1 MSFHPAAI
9 VPIYNHPDT
18 IVDVVAKLR
27 EWKLFVLLVDDGSD
41 QPTRSI
47 LDFLEQDGG
56 ADIGLHRLDRNCGKG
71 AALLEGFEILAKC
84 GYTHALQVDAD
95 AQHDL
100 GDAGILL
107 DLAATEPGALISAI
121 PRYDDSVPIYRY
133 YGRWLTHLLVWAETY
148 SREIRDSMC
157 GFRVYP
163 LAATLALSRRTHLGS
178 RMEFD
183 TEIMV
188 RLYRAGVPI
197 RFYPVAVRYPERG
210 ISHYRMVR
218 DNLRMTW
225 LHIRLLAGFWR
236 HRGFPTRD
244 PGRRISSG

>member
-1 MSFHPAAI
+1 MSFRAAAI
-9 VPIYNHPDT
+9 IPVYNHPYT

-27 EWKLFVLLVDDGSD
+27 KWKLFVLLVDDGSD

-47 LDFLEQDGG
+47 LDSLGQD
-56 ADIGLHRLDRNCGKG
+56 ADENIVLHRLDRNRGKG
-71 AALLEGFEILAKC
+71 AALLEGFEILATH

-100 GDAGILL
+100 DETGNLL
-107 DLAATEPGALISAI
+107 SLAVAEPEALISAL
-121 PRYDDSVPIYRY
+121 PRYDDSVPMSRY
-133 YGRWLTHLLVWAETY
+133 YGRRLTHLLVRVETH

-163 LAATLALSRRTHLGS
+163 LALSRALSRRIRLGS

-197 RFYPVAVRYPERG
+197 RFHPVAVCYPEQG
-210 ISHYRMVR
+210 ISHFRMIR

-225 LHIRLLAGFWR
+225 LHIRLLAGFR
-236 HRGFPTRD
+236 HRREPPARD
-244 PGRRISSG
+244 PARHMPPE